1 MGYTNIKILKFSIAV
16 LCGILTACYTKIELS
31 YFLISAG
38 ITILFFLFSFFRSTR
53 QLYQESYFGISCYVL
68 LFLFGSISYQLKF
81 PENQHNYFSHFITSE
96 NDLLSIKLKEE
107 LKTNFQ
113 KRFIAEVDHIISTK
127 NDVKTAVKGEMLIAL
142 PLQSKIEVGQKLII
156 PALVQPIRSPL
167 NPHQFDYSEYMKFQ
181 GIFNQIQLSE
191 DQIIY
196 IKNRETSFMANPRTS
211 LLKSLTSAGFKKE
224 ELAVIKALILGDRT
238 SISDKIYSEYASAG
252 AIHILAVSGL
262 HVGIVLLLLNFI
274 LKPLQQ
280 LKWIKFL
287 ITLAGIWAFALLT
300 GFSASVVR
308 ASLMFSLIA
317 FGLQI
322 NRKVNLLNTIFSAF
336 FVLILINPFYVFQLG
351 FQLSFAAV
359 FSIALFQPKFNKLWY
374 PNNKIIRLLYQTIT
388 VSICAQIGVLPL
400 SLFYFHQFPGLFLLT
415 NIVIL
420 PGLGVLLI
428 SGIFVLIL
436 SVFGILPKTLIDLYS
451 FLIEKL
457 NQYIAWIASQDAF
470 IFREIH
476 LSVPAV
482 IFLFGIILSSYFLL
496 QLKKRKYVFY
506 VFCGIILFQISILFE
521 EYEHSSEEIFI
532 LNKSG
537 STLIAEKKSEK
548 LTLYGNKA
556 KDTNWRYFE
565 NFKLEERIS
574 NIEFHK
580 LQNFYLL
587 KEKRILLIDS
597 TTLYNFPEFNPDILV
612 LSNSPKVNLNRVIQV
627 LEPTM
632 IVADASNYPSFIQ
645 LWKAT
650 CANKKIPFYQTG
662 KKGAFNY

>member
-16 LCGILTACYTKIELS
+16 LCGILTAHYTQIALS

-38 ITILFFLFSFFRSTR
+38 ITILFFLLSFFRSAR
-53 QLYQESYFGISCYVL
+53 QLYQKSYFGVCCYVL

-107 LKTNFQ
+107 LKPNFQ
-113 KRFIAEVDHIISTK
+113 KRFIAEVDHIISSENTLK
-127 NDVKTAVKGEMLIAL
+127 AAVKGNILIAV
-142 PLQSKIEVGQKLII
+142 PLQSEIEVGQQLII
-156 PALVQPIRSPL
+156 PASVKPIKSPL

-181 GIFNQIQLSE
+181 GIFHQIQLSE
-191 DQIIY
+191 DQILFS
-196 IKNRETSFMANPRTS
+196 KNLETSFIENPRTR
-211 LLKSLTSAGFKKE
+211 LLKSLNSSGFEKE

-238 SISDKIYSEYASAG
+238 SISNEIYSKYASAG

-274 LKPLQQ
+274 LKPIRQ
-280 LKWIKFL
+280 LKWLKFL
-287 ITLAGIWAFALLT
+287 LTLAGIWGFAILT

-322 NRKVNLLNTIFSAF
+322 NRKVNLLNTLFSAF
-336 FVLILINPFYVFQLG
+336 FVLILINPFYVFQVG

-374 PNNKIIRLLYQTIT
+374 PNNKLIRLLYQTLT

-428 SGIFVLIL
+428 SGIFILIL
-436 SVFGILPKTLIDLYS
+436 SVFGILPKMLIDLYS

-457 NQYIAWIASQDAF
+457 NQYISWIASQETF
-470 IFREIH
+470 IIREIN

-482 IFLFGIILSSYFLL
+482 IFLFGIILSTFFAL
-496 QLKKRKYVFY
+496 QHKKKKYIFY
-506 VFCGIILFQISILFE
+506 VFCGIILFQISMLFE
-521 EYEHSSEEIFI
+521 QFEHSSEEFFI

-537 STLIAEKKSEK
+537 STVIAEKKSQN
-548 LTLYGNKA
+548 LTLYGNNE
-556 KDTNWRYFE
+556 KDTNWQYLK
-565 NFKLEERIS
+565 NFKLHEKIS
-574 NIEFHK
+574 NIEVHK

-597 TTLYNFPEFNPDILV
+597 TGLYNFPKFNPDILL
-612 LSNSPKVNLNRVIQV
+612 LSNSPKVNLKRVIEV
-627 LEPTM
+627 LDPPM
-632 IVADASNYPSFIQ
+632 IMADASNYQSFIQ
-645 LWKAT
+645 LWRAT
-650 CANKKIPFYQTG
+650 CANKKIPFYHTG